1 MKSDKNGGYRTEV
14 QRCIHEIFVVSICK
28 FQLCSSDGHASL
40 VDKAVSKVVCTE
52 WHVKSW
58 HSYLTSQADH
68 IDWTVHYLQQQQQKY
83 RRIRG
88 YFYNKMRYKKSTY
101 YLLYLLTYQLSLA
114 TNIILL
120 IIRYSFE

>member
-1 MKSDKNGGYRTEV
+1 
-14 QRCIHEIFVVSICK
+14 
-28 FQLCSSDGHASL
+28 
-40 VDKAVSKVVCTE
+40 
-52 WHVKSW
+52 
-58 HSYLTSQADH
+58 
-68 IDWTVHYLQQQQQKY
+68 VHYLQQQQQKY